1 MYTSDDIKSALADD
15 ELRLFYQPKVCLLRG
30 RVVGA
35 EALVRWCRK
44 DGTIVGPDDFI
55 AVAEAGGVLH
65 DITLKM
71 LDQAVG
77 TLELM
82 REEFS
87 GISLSMNVT
96 PYDLAS
102 HHVSGSISGHL
113 ETGRLRQQD
122 LQVEITE
129 SDVMTRFEHVYDD
142 IVELNKLGVDVLMD
156 DFGVGYSSVDRLS
169 QLPFS
174 SLKIDKGVVSRMIAS
189 RQNLNVVKSSI
200 SMARE
205 LRMTS
210 VAEGVESEG
219 AYNILVANG
228 CEQAQ
233 GFWISTPLQL
243 DDYLNFLR
251 EQNRYPGSAIGCVH
265 QAILNLVQ
273 FRKSLIDVAFCNNW
287 VAGPMLESITD
298 PDVALSPEQTRFGLW
313 YYGPGRVL
321 AEMSEYQALEEPF
334 LAMNAESKELI
345 SSVKKGAERST
356 VNQHL
361 ETVDKDMTHLRD
373 GLHKLERRLLGQGTP
388 V

>member
-1 MYTSDDIKSALADD
+1 VYTSNDIKSALADD

-30 RVVGA
+30 QVIGA

-77 TLELM
+77 TLEHM
-82 REEFS
+82 RAEFS

-102 HHVSGSISGHL
+102 HHVSGLISGYL
-113 ETGRLRQQD
+113 ETGRLHQQD

-129 SDVMTRFEHVYDD
+129 SDVMTRFDHVYDD
-142 IVELNKLGVDVLMD
+142 IVRLNELGVDVLMD

-233 GFWISTPLQL
+233 GFWISTPLHL
-243 DDYLNFLR
+243 EDYLDFLR
-251 EQNRYPGSAIGCVH
+251 QRNSYPGSAIGCVH

-273 FRKSLIDVAFCNNW
+273 FRKSLIDVAFCNSRID
-287 VAGPMLESITD
+287 GPMLESITD
-298 PDVALSPEQTRFGLW
+298 PDVALNPPQTRFGLW

-321 AEMSEYQALEEPF
+321 AEMTEFQTLEEPF
-334 LAMNAESKELI
+334 LAMNAEAKELI
-345 SSVKKGAERST
+345 SSVEAGAERSA

-373 GLHKLERRLLGQGTP
+373 GLHKLERRLLQQGTSA
-388 V
+388 